1 MSGAVVCLSGGQDS
15 STCLFHAVRRYHLVH
30 AVSFDYGQRH
40 RVELECA
47 TALAARAGVEQV
59 VLPVDALSRLAG
71 GSLTNPAIESRLDAA
86 GTGNAYAERRGL
98 PSSFVPGR
106 NIIFLG
112 LAAAYGIP
120 RGLETLVAGVCSTDE
135 AGYPDCRPEFVQS
148 LEQTI
153 RIGMDCP
160 EFAIDAPLLHLT
172 KARHLGAGRGA
183 RRGRVDPHRDPHL
196 LRGRAGSA
204 ACLGLRLRRLPRL
217 HHAGAR
223 MGRVCGPY
231 KRLTVT
237 PRPLVATLR
246 TMSEHPHRHF
256 ARSIGPGCAGL
267 LAISSTT
274 TTA

>member
-15 STCLFHAVRRYHLVH
+15 STCLFYAVRRYHPVH
-30 AVSFDYGQRH
+30 AVSFNYGQRH

-47 TALAARAGVEQV
+47 AALAARAGIEQV
-59 VLPVDALSRLAG
+59 VLPVDALSQLAG

-86 GTGNAYAERRGL
+86 GTGHAYAERRGL

-135 AGYPDCRPEFVQS
+135 AGYPDCRPEFVES

-172 KARHLGAGRGA
+172 KAGTWTLAEELGVVELIRTETHTCYEGERGA
-183 RRGRVDPHRDPHL
+183 LHAWGYGCGSCPACATRARGW
-196 LRGRAGSA
+196 AEYA
-204 ACLGLRLRRLPRL
+204 A
-217 HHAGAR
+217 
-223 MGRVCGPY
+223 
-231 KRLTVT
+231 LTK
-237 PRPLVATLR
+237 
-246 TMSEHPHRHF
+246 
-256 ARSIGPGCAGL
+256 G
-267 LAISSTT
+267 
-274 TTA
+274 